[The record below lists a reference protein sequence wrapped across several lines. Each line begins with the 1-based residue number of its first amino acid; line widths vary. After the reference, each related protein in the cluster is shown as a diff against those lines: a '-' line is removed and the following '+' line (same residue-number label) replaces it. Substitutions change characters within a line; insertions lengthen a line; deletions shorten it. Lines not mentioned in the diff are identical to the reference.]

1 MNIKRGEEIE
11 LSIDGFAFGGK
22 GISKIKNQELNYII
36 FTQNAIAGQKVLAK
50 IVKKKKA
57 FAEARILKVLEP
69 SPKQIESNFQPI
81 SGAPYISLPIEK
93 QHSFK
98 KETTLELFKRIGGIE
113 NAEELMDKFI
123 ASPNTHHYRNKM
135 EYSFSSIRHDI
146 PTNKESDDDFALG
159 FKHSGT
165 WWKVEN
171 LDKDSGMFDSELENK
186 LKDIRKFLFETGLE
200 AWHPPQKKGFFRHL
214 VVRKSFDSDQLLIN
228 LVTSSNQVKKFN
240 ANDFSSFLQSILGNR
255 LAGLIHT
262 INNDVADRAKLEN
275 GKSSLIY
282 GNPIITETILGLD
295 FEISMESFFQTN
307 PASAEKLY
315 KKVIEYVLEDS
326 SIKNSIVMDLFCGT
340 GTIGQLIAKG
350 IPSSKVIG
358 VDIVHSAI
366 VNARENAI
374 KNGVKNISFYAED
387 AGKFLLN
394 HPEYVSQIG
403 TIVLDPPRAG
413 ISPKTLRKVMRL
425 EANRIVYVSCNPAT
439 QARDAKELIE
449 NGYRILK
456 YSLVDQ
462 FPHTGHIESIMLF
475 ER

>member
-1 MNIKRGEEIE
+1 MK
-11 LSIDGFAFGGK
+11 
-22 GISKIKNQELNYII
+22 
-36 FTQNAIAGQKVLAK
+36 LA
-50 IVKKKKA
+50 
-57 FAEARILKVLEP
+57 
-69 SPKQIESNFQPI
+69 
-81 SGAPYISLPIEK
+81 
-93 QHSFK
+93 
-98 KETTLELFKRIGGIE
+98 
-113 NAEELMDKFI
+113 
-123 ASPNTHHYRNKM
+123 
-135 EYSFSSIRHDI
+135 
-146 PTNKESDDDFALG
+146 
-159 FKHSGT
+159 
-165 WWKVEN
+165 WKV
-171 LDKDSGMFDSELENK
+171 
-186 LKDIRKFLFETGLE
+186 
-200 AWHPPQKKGFFRHL
+200 
-214 VVRKSFDSDQLLIN
+214 
-228 LVTSSNQVKKFN
+228 
-240 ANDFSSFLQSILGNR
+240 
-255 LAGLIHT
+255 
-262 INNDVADRAKLEN
+262 
-275 GKSSLIY
+275 
-282 GNPIITETILGLD
+282 
-295 FEISMESFFQTN
+295 FFQTN

-326 SIKNSIVMDLFCGT
+326 SIKNSIVMDLFCGP

-413 ISPKTLRKVMRL
+413 IAPKTLRKVMHL

>member
-214 VVRKSFDSDQLLIN
+214 VVRKSFASDQLLIN

-394 HPEYVSQIG
+394 HPEHVSQIG